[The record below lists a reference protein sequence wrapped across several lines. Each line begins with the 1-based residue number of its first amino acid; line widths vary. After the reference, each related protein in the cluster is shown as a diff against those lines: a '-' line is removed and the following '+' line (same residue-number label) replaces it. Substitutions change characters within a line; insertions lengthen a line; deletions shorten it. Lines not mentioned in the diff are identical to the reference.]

1 MLGSSTRLM
10 DESLQHESVLRK
22 MKFRKSDNK
31 SKDALTPSFES
42 LFYEHWAPIYHLF
55 LRMVVD
61 PAEAEDLALE
71 TFFRLYQHHPVPEDE
86 FNTHGWLHKVA
97 TNLALQSIRSFK
109 RREHYEITAG
119 KNALEQA
126 PENQPFEI
134 LAEKEDQ
141 RFARLV
147 LAQMNPRQSQLLV
160 LRHSG
165 MAYKDIASA
174 LSLSPT
180 SIGPLLLRAE
190 RDFEKRYRALTEDKR

>member
-1 MLGSSTRLM
+1 M
-10 DESLQHESVLRK
+10 DASLQNESTSYP
-22 MKFRKSDNK
+22 MKLGK
-31 SKDALTPSFES
+31 SKNTFSVSAEPSSFES
-42 LFYEHWAPIYHLF
+42 LFYEYWGPIFRLLRHL
-55 LRMVVD
+55 VVN

-71 TFFRLYQHHPVPEDE
+71 TFFRLYKHHPTPEAD
-86 FNTHGWLHKVA
+86 FNTRGWLQKVA

-119 KNALEQA
+119 KDALEQA
-126 PENQPFEI
+126 PDNQPFEI

-190 RDFEKRYRALTEDKR
+190 RDFEKRYRALTEEKR

>member
-1 MLGSSTRLM
+1 M
-10 DESLQHESVLRK
+10 DESLQNESTSYP
-22 MKFRKSDNK
+22 MKLGK
-31 SKDALTPSFES
+31 SKNTSSASTEPLSSSFES
-42 LFYEHWAPIYHLF
+42 LFYEYWAPIFRL
-55 LRMVVD
+55 LRRLVVN

-71 TFFRLYQHHPVPEDE
+71 TFFRLYKHHPTPEAD
-86 FNTHGWLHKVA
+86 FNTRGWLQRVA

-119 KNALEQA
+119 KDALEQA
-126 PENQPFEI
+126 PDNQPFEI

-165 MAYKDIASA
+165 MAYKEIASA

-190 RDFEKRYRALTEDKR
+190 RDFEKRYRTLTEEKR

>member
-1 MLGSSTRLM
+1 M
-10 DESLQHESVLRK
+10 DASLQNESTSYP
-22 MKFRKSDNK
+22 MKLGK
-31 SKDALTPSFES
+31 SKNTSSVSAELSSFES
-42 LFYEHWAPIYHLF
+42 LFYEYWGPIFRLLRHL
-55 LRMVVD
+55 VVN

-71 TFFRLYQHHPVPEDE
+71 TFFRLYKHHPTPEAD
-86 FNTHGWLHKVA
+86 FNTRGWLQKVA

-119 KNALEQA
+119 KDALEQA

-134 LAEKEDQ
+134 MAEKEDQ
-141 RFARLV
+141 RYARIV
-147 LAQMNPRQSQLLV
+147 LAQMNSRQSQLLV

-165 MAYKDIASA
+165 MGYREIASA

-190 RDFEKRYRALTEDKR
+190 RDFEKRYRALTEEKR

>member
-1 MLGSSTRLM
+1 M
-10 DESLQHESVLRK
+10 DASLQNESTSYP
-22 MKFRKSDNK
+22 MKLGK
-31 SKDALTPSFES
+31 SKNTSSVSAEPASFES
-42 LFYEHWAPIYHLF
+42 LFHEYWAPIFRLLRHL
-55 LRMVVD
+55 VVN

-71 TFFRLYQHHPVPEDE
+71 TFFRLYKHHPTPEAD
-86 FNTHGWLHKVA
+86 FNTRGWLQKVA

-134 LAEKEDQ
+134 LAEKEEQ

-174 LSLSPT
+174 LSVSPT

>member
-1 MLGSSTRLM
+1 M
-10 DESLQHESVLRK
+10 DESLQHGSVLRK
-22 MKFRKSDNK
+22 MKFRKSNNK
-31 SKDALTPSFES
+31 SNEELTSSFES
-42 LFYEHWAPIYHLF
+42 LFYAHWTPIYHLF

-71 TFFRLYQHHPVPEDE
+71 TFFRLYQHHPVPGDE
-86 FNTHGWLHKVA
+86 FNTRGWLQKVA

>member
-1 MLGSSTRLM
+1 M
-10 DESLQHESVLRK
+10 DASLQNESTSYP
-22 MKFRKSDNK
+22 MKLGK
-31 SKDALTPSFES
+31 SKNTSSVSAEPSSFES
-42 LFYEHWAPIYHLF
+42 LFYEYWGPIFRLLRHL
-55 LRMVVD
+55 VVN

-71 TFFRLYQHHPVPEDE
+71 TFFRLYKHHPTPEAD
-86 FNTHGWLHKVA
+86 FNTRGWLQKVA

-119 KNALEQA
+119 KDALEQA
-126 PENQPFEI
+126 PDNQPFEI

-190 RDFEKRYRALTEDKR
+190 RDFEKRYRALTEEKR

>member
-1 MLGSSTRLM
+1 M
-10 DESLQHESVLRK
+10 DEPLQNESTSYT
-22 MKFRKSDNK
+22 MKLGK
-31 SKDALTPSFES
+31 SKNTSSISAEPLLSSFES
-42 LFYEHWAPIYHLF
+42 LFNEYWGPIFRLLRHL
-55 LRMVVD
+55 VVN
-61 PAEAEDLALE
+61 PAEAEDIALE
-71 TFFRLYQHHPVPEDE
+71 TFFRLYKHHPTPHAE
-86 FNTHGWLHKVA
+86 FNTRGWLQKVA

>member
-1 MLGSSTRLM
+1 
-10 DESLQHESVLRK
+10 
-22 MKFRKSDNK
+22 
-31 SKDALTPSFES
+31 
-42 LFYEHWAPIYHLF
+42 
-55 LRMVVD
+55 MVVD

-86 FNTHGWLHKVA
+86 FNTRGWLQKVA

>member
-1 MLGSSTRLM
+1 M
-10 DESLQHESVLRK
+10 DASLQNESTSYP
-22 MKFRKSDNK
+22 MKLGK
-31 SKDALTPSFES
+31 SKNTSSVSAEPSSFES
-42 LFYEHWAPIYHLF
+42 LFYEYWGPIFRLLRHL
-55 LRMVVD
+55 VVN

-71 TFFRLYQHHPVPEDE
+71 TFFRLYKHHPTPEAD
-86 FNTHGWLHKVA
+86 FNTRGWLQKVA

-190 RDFEKRYRALTEDKR
+190 HDFEKRYRALTEEKR

>member
-1 MLGSSTRLM
+1 M
-10 DESLQHESVLRK
+10 DASLQNESTSYP
-22 MKFRKSDNK
+22 MKLGK
-31 SKDALTPSFES
+31 SKNTSSVSAEPSSFES
-42 LFYEHWAPIYHLF
+42 LFYEYWGPIFRLLRHL
-55 LRMVVD
+55 VVN

-71 TFFRLYQHHPVPEDE
+71 TFFRLYKHHPTPEAD
-86 FNTHGWLHKVA
+86 FNTRGWLQKVA
-97 TNLALQSIRSFK
+97 TNLAFQSIRSFK

-190 RDFEKRYRALTEDKR
+190 RDFEKRYRALTEEKR